1 MSEKD
6 FFPQRQG
13 VDFALTDPAAIAA
26 AEAVKAKIQSA
37 YIMAMR
43 KPRNEMGARDRILM
57 ACKRSEFAGKAE
69 YNKPVGGKGIT
80 GPSIRFAELALREW
94 GNILID
100 VQTVYEDEN
109 LRRVKV
115 SATDLETNAQF
126 SKDIQIKKIIERKS
140 KKNREDDVV
149 GIRKNSYGQT
159 VHILKATDD
168 EMYTKEAA
176 WVSKVLRNEGLR
188 LIPTDI
194 IEEGMQTARATVA
207 NRVIQDPEGEKKK
220 ILDAF
225 SSLGIK
231 PKELEKHLNHTIDVI
246 SPAELVSLRVIY
258 QSIRDGETSWAD
270 YVVDKDEE
278 PLTEA
283 VDKFKS
289 FVKENIKLDAHELL
303 DDFILQ
309 SAKALSI
316 TTAKLK
322 AQASDDMESFAKE
335 FQKWAKAQRKQ
346 KKASLSLG
354 FKPPTTARNARPE
367 MEPPDSSGDAPD
379 AREVFTSLAKSE
391 MIEVLTNLAEEKG
404 YKSENPI
411 QDLTINKMLKLW
423 DELNE

>member
-1 MSEKD
+1 
-6 FFPQRQG
+6 
-13 VDFALTDPAAIAA
+13 
-26 AEAVKAKIQSA
+26 
-37 YIMAMR
+37 
-43 KPRNEMGARDRILM
+43 M